1 MTLNGL
7 LKKIE
12 KGLTNVSKLL
22 HPTAIPVVK
31 NIIASIP
38 NTTLKQQVEAL
49 FAGVLPA
56 PSEAEVK
63 SETPVKE
70 KPVEAKKEVPA
81 TPVASATASVAPTPV
96 KAAVEPSQAIVEA
109 PKATVEAPVASA
121 TASTVVT
128 APVTISKPLSKEE
141 IKQIKKAVVNAGI
154 LTQLA
159 ADQAFGS

>member
-109 PKATVEAPVASA
+109 PKAT
-121 TASTVVT
+121 STVVT

>member
-81 TPVASATASVAPTPV
+81 TPVASATASVAPIPV
-96 KAAVEPSQAIVEA
+96 KAAVEAPQPVVEPS
-109 PKATVEAPVASA
+109 KATVETSKAMVEPTQA
-121 TASTVVT
+121 TTT
-128 APVTISKPLSKEE
+128 PLTISKPLSKEE